1 MYSACDPLEL
11 GQAIPIVL
19 EGLRRRQRPV
29 AIKIKGVRSSVAVR
43 QAVVFALR
51 ERLRNYWTREDI
63 DRYCENLDVQLHAAE
78 LDGNWYDVFA
88 YSRDS

>member
-1 MYSACDPLEL
+1 MYSVSDSLEL
-11 GQAIPIVL
+11 AQAVPIVL

-29 AIKIKGVRSSVAVR
+29 AIKIRGVRSSVTVR
-43 QAVVFALR
+43 QAVIFALR

-63 DRYCENLDVQLHAAE
+63 DRYCDNLDVELHAAE
-78 LDGNWYDVFA
+78 SDGNWYDIFA